1 MGWNLIY
8 AVFNGVLG
16 IIFHSYWFISL
27 AAYYL
32 VLGMMRGYV
41 IIGNRKNR
49 PVSSLMKVCGIGMI
63 MLAVTLSGITCMA
76 IAEEHNP
83 KFPMVV
89 MIAIAAYTFY
99 MATMSI
105 ISSVK
110 ARRRKNVI
118 HILLRDIVMTGM
130 VGSMMALE
138 RSMLGTFGD
147 GDGHFLMIME
157 SATGAAGFI
166 LVLIMAVSLL
176 KQGWH
181 TPSAMGEEK

>member
-1 MGWNLIY
+1 
-8 AVFNGVLG
+8 
-16 IIFHSYWFISL
+16 
-27 AAYYL
+27 
-32 VLGMMRGYV
+32 
-41 IIGNRKNR
+41 
-49 PVSSLMKVCGIGMI
+49 
-63 MLAVTLSGITCMA
+63 MA
-76 IAEEHNP
+76 IAEKHNP